1 MARPNKRLSDAID
14 RLSADPAATADRIAQ
29 LRDALVS
36 DSKLLDRMSDEAERW
51 CIRGGRV
58 SGVFPRSPAISRSR
72 A

>member
-51 CIRGGRV
+51 YIRGGR
-58 SGVFPRSPAISRSR
+58 R
-72 A
+72 